1 MGALLSLAMRSAV
14 AISSILMEVRG
25 LAVPAGI
32 GRLLKARSG
41 ISTTNSKFAA
51 GSRNDEIIDSATSH
65 LDEMKEDEEWMGL
78 SDATREVQGLLT
90 KLREAELPH

>member
-41 ISTTNSKFAA
+41 ISAA